1 MCFFNEQWA
10 RHILMQVYLS
20 TLLGSFSWM
29 GFSNRWA
36 KYINY
41 FVLFAHNIVLQKNA
55 SNFCAISKVFSC
67 QHIPQTLCCH
77 LFILCYL
84 INFSVCRAVHLALW
98 KYLNI
103 NYDPLIFYHQE
114 SYHPYSWHVKSPIY
128 LTN

>member
-10 RHILMQVYLS
+10 RHILTQVYLS
-20 TLLGSFSWM
+20 TLLGSFPWM

-36 KYINY
+36 KYIND
-41 FVLFAHNIVLQKNA
+41 FILFAHHIVLKKNA

-67 QHIPQTLCCH
+67 QHSPQTLCCH
-77 LFILCYL
+77 LFILCHL

-98 KYLNI
+98 KISEYKPWPSNI
-103 NYDPLIFYHQE
+103 LPSRILSLFLTCQ
-114 SYHPYSWHVKSPIY
+114 VTY